1 MLSVFYTSLDD
12 ERTLNGSIDALR
24 ILITKKTTISDG
36 TNEEMDKCF
45 VVVLLVFLLFFFC
58 KTKN

>member
-24 ILITKKTTISDG
+24 ILITKKND
-36 TNEEMDKCF
+36 N
-45 VVVLLVFLLFFFC
+45 LRWHQ
-58 KTKN
+58 